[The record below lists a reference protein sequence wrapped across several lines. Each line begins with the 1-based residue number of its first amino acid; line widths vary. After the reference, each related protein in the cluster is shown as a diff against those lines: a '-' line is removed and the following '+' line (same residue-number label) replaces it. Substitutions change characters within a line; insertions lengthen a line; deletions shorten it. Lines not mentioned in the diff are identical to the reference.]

1 MKKPILIEIDG
12 PEGASKSTLIGAL
25 QGKASPIV
33 EFKSATSNWKFCR
46 LPGTS
51 KLGEYLRPVVKEFKM
66 LPQTS
71 LGIALAGMSD
81 AYQDMINSKCNIVVD
96 RGLTSVLMYQFNLDG
111 AYKANPILAETIYD
125 TLRRQVEDAFDYY
138 RVIVWAHPS
147 IIVDRLSKRGIDKK
161 DKYDS
166 LSEAQFAEMV
176 DTYIKLAKDEVHFS
190 EEKTF
195 LLNTDK
201 LTVEE
206 EVKSFEDIF
215 NHIKG
220 MHEKDI

>member
-1 MKKPILIEIDG
+1 MK
-12 PEGASKSTLIGAL
+12 TLAKKLKEKNLKVTPQRLAIYNML
-25 QGKASPIV
+25 
-33 EFKSATSNWKFCR
+33 SNTTKH
-46 LPGTS
+46 PT
-51 KLGEYLRPVVKEFKM
+51 
-66 LPQTS
+66 
-71 LGIALAGMSD
+71 
-81 AYQDMINSKCNIVVD
+81 
-96 RGLTSVLMYQFNLDG
+96 
-111 AYKANPILAETIYD
+111 AETIYD

-147 IIVDRLSKRGIDKK
+147 IIIDRLSKRGIDKK

-166 LSEAQFAEMV
+166 LSEAQFTEMV
-176 DTYIKLAKDEVHFS
+176 DTYIRLAKDEVHFN

-201 LTVEE
+201 LTIEE

-220 MHEKDI
+220 MHEQNL